1 MFLWDAPSAASLLAP
16 SFPLIPECP
25 LIHSKVVAPARFLI
39 LLMVGLIM
47 LAWLMLAKFSLVCLL
62 LFSLRAFMAHSES
75 VFMWRLAW
83 LGMNISALYIARS
96 SAVVFD
102 CTRFFLTGSAL
113 FCGLLGLNHTPMPA
127 RASVVPFPEHDLSV

>member
-1 MFLWDAPSAASLLAP
+1 MNRVFCVFLWDAPSAASLLAP

-83 LGMNISALYIARS
+83 LGI
-96 SAVVFD
+96 VD
-102 CTRFFLTGSAL
+102 TRICWLRNPMQAPPICKSRLKRKA
-113 FCGLLGLNHTPMPA
+113 NH
-127 RASVVPFPEHDLSV
+127 E